1 MKIYP
6 KDDDKRQKG
15 TKARAL
21 LPAMFDL
28 SHWEYHEQ
36 TGTDHG
42 TDMVFEYIEDEEF
55 RGHKLEAQIKGRSK
69 VEVGRYGIPLA
80 VDVKTLNYGL
90 SCKNAFVLF
99 LVDLSTGED
108 AYYLPVQDYFIA
120 DLSLYDRL
128 EKNTSTLTVYF
139 SEDNKV
145 SYDDFDLCQIA
156 KSGYVMVGDRVK
168 KVK

>member
-6 KDDDKRQKG
+6 KDDEKRQKG

-28 SHWEYHEQ
+28 EHWDYHEQ

-42 TDMVFEYIEDEEF
+42 TDMVFEYVEAGEF
-55 RGHKLEAQIKGRSK
+55 RGDKLEAQIKGRSK
-69 VEVGRYGIPLA
+69 IEVGRNGIAFPA
-80 VDVKTLNYGL
+80 EVKTLNYGL

-99 LVDLSTGED
+99 LVDLNTGVA

-120 DLSLYDRL
+120 NHRSMTGW
-128 EKNTSTLTVYF
+128 KKTQ
-139 SEDNKV
+139 
-145 SYDDFDLCQIA
+145 QI
-156 KSGYVMVGDRVK
+156 
-168 KVK
+168 